1 MLSTDTQ
8 MITKL
13 VESNHYH
20 IWTDAVH
27 ARQLSTQT
35 SNNWDRGTYV
45 RWTIL
50 TAWIALEIAC
60 QDALE
65 NSAISYSFQKNVNEA
80 VASKKLPPL
89 DWGQGVWQKVIEVQ
103 NLRKDVVHRFPSES
117 NVFPVVSVAEATIE
131 VIREAIQSIY
141 KHCGKNPPQW
151 VEDDCDEGWTTGT
164 FQMHAAM
171 ISSPYY
177 EKDGAIKVAY
187 VYKGNEYTFDYL
199 APDTDTSQPLE
210 NIFKGVGKPI
220 TAVRLYR
227 DNELLGEYV
236 YDASKVRGA

>member
-1 MLSTDTQ
+1 

-20 IWTDAVH
+20 IWTDALH

-35 SNNWDRGTYV
+35 SNKWDQGTYV

-65 NSAISYSFQKNVNEA
+65 NDAISYSFQKNVNDVIE
-80 VASKKLPPL
+80 SKGLTRL
-89 DWGQGVWQKVIEVQ
+89 DWGQGIWQKVIEIQ
-103 NLRKDVVHRFPSES
+103 NLRKDVIHRFPSES
-117 NVFPVVSVAEATIE
+117 NVFPEVSVAETTIK
-131 VIREAIQSIY
+131 VIREAIKSIY
-141 KHCGKNPPQW
+141 NHCRKDPPQW

-164 FQMHAAM
+164 FQMHGIA

-177 EKDGAIKVAY
+177 GKEGAIKIAY
-187 VYKGNEYTFDYL
+187 VYKDNEYPVDYF
-199 APDTDTSQPLE
+199 APDTDINQPLE
-210 NIFKGVGKPI
+210 NLFKGVGKPI

-227 DNELLGEYV
+227 ENELLIEYL